1 MKVKKS
7 YLAALVLPLAF
18 AACSEEE
25 LVPNVPTVS
34 LEDRETFDLVLSA
47 TKPSLF
53 DGTTR
58 LGINENNQFVWE
70 KGTDVVGAAL
80 ADGQD
85 YGDVSSNNIFLNYPF
100 TANDNATQSSFS
112 GKSAVVYGTY
122 FFHFPYV
129 DHLKRGA
136 LSMNFPSA
144 QKYTVPTKEDDL
156 TSLQQVVKGMKLVS
170 PLYQFENGVTFEG
183 AATATHNVDFSNLYS
198 VVEVKITPSNIKVDE
213 VKVEKITLESTTDI
227 ISKATLKTD
236 ILATTK
242 IVGTENAADLAAKME
257 GFYEKVYD
265 QAIYN
270 VTESSPIV
278 LSVDELALEEGV
290 VESVYVL
297 VPKGAYNGLTLTV
310 NTSEGVYTREISKVI
325 NLGIAEATVAEDDV
339 DVVLDDILTIGA
351 AIDFNDNGTGNVVL
365 PESFDITSQLDW
377 NNAVSF
383 LKNHAIAYLNKD
395 IEFNLKQDV
404 TVDELPAFNLTII
417 GNKKLTLNCN
427 YTITANNVSQFTA
440 DDVTLVVA
448 AGKTLTLNVPMTGFN
463 AVENK
468 GTLNVN
474 ATQTKPITN
483 FGTMNIAGTVI
494 LSGTIANGVAKI
506 GNTPAQPA
514 YINIASESEV
524 TANFNNFAG
533 TITVSG
539 KLTTVTTND
548 DALVINKEAEVAG
561 TLTNNGTLTHS
572 GILSAAVNNYKN
584 IEINNGAV
592 GAANAIT
599 GYGDDAIITVRDV
612 VDFADVMTDNEKK
625 YIITDNKVTTVVNNA
640 EEYHSANQVTSYLTY
655 ITLASG
661 DWTLVDGELALED
674 DKLKKFNAPI
684 AGITG
689 LEFKGGKLTLNT
701 DLTSDIDF
709 TGATTINT
717 GKKSGELFVAVT
729 IAGNITNAAN
739 LVINNLVAVNTGL
752 SHAYDAELNGNVTV
766 MPGASMYF
774 ENVTVAQGK
783 TLLVKGQELTATSNT
798 EAAIFGVEATF
809 TNNGTVQSCAGVNT
823 KNNDAVAAGKVSQP
837 TNTATGIFI
846 GNATVVFLI

>member
-58 LGINENNQFVWE
+58 LGINEDNQFVWE

-80 ADGQD
+80 ADGQA

-129 DHLKRGA
+129 DHLKRGP

-144 QKYTVPTKEDDL
+144 QTYTVPAKEGDL
-156 TSLQQVVKGMKLVS
+156 TSLQQTVKGMKLVS
-170 PLYQFENGVTFEG
+170 PLYQFAEGVTFEG

-213 VKVEKITLESTTDI
+213 VKVEKITLESATGI
-227 ISKATLKTD
+227 ISKATLRTD
-236 ILATTK
+236 ILASTK
-242 IVGTENAADLAAKME
+242 IVGTENADELTAKME
-257 GFYEKVYD
+257 GFYGKVYD
-265 QAIYN
+265 QTIYN
-270 VTESSPIV
+270 VTEDSPIV
-278 LSVDELALEEGV
+278 LSVKGKLALEEGV

-297 VPKGAYNGLTLTV
+297 VPKGEYNGLTLTV

-339 DVVLDDILTIGA
+339 DVELDKILTIGA

-365 PESFDITSQLDW
+365 PKDFDITSQDDW

-383 LKNHAIAYLNKD
+383 LKNHAIAYLNKE
-395 IEFNLKQDV
+395 ITFNLEQHV
-404 TVDELPAFNLTII
+404 TVSELPAFDLKIT
-417 GNKKLTLNCN
+417 GTKTLTLNCD
-427 YTITANNVSQFTA
+427 YTITANNADQFTA
-440 DDVTLVVA
+440 TDVTLAVA

-463 AVENK
+463 AVENH

-474 ATQTKPITN
+474 ASQTKGITN
-483 FGTMNIAGTVI
+483 FGTMNIAGTVG
-494 LSGTIANGVAKI
+494 LAGTIANGVAKI

-661 DWTLVDGELALED
+661 DWTLVDGDLALED

-729 IAGNITNAAN
+729 IAGNITNAAD
-739 LVINNLVAVNTGL
+739 LVINNLVAVNTVL

-846 GNATVVFLI
+846 GNATVVF